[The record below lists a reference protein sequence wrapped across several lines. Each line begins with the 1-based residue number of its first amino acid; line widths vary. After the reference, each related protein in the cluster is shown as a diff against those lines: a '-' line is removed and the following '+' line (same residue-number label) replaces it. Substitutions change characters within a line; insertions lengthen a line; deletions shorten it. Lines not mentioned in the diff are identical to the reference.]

1 MPSSDVAVDA
11 ALPVQRC
18 RTEFNR
24 ILSNWMADLLAL
36 RREGVLEHTWRSGRD
51 EFDAGIPLSATL
63 PQRETADRFRRA
75 A

>member
-1 MPSSDVAVDA
+1 
-11 ALPVQRC
+11 
-18 RTEFNR
+18 
-24 ILSNWMADLLAL
+24 MADLLAL